1 MKFSDNLCLLII
13 TFKLVTNDLNVFYL
27 QQTHFSLYNIL
38 LSSKPYLLP
47 KLGYIVFKR
56 SGKHSKSKFKH
67 SKGNQVI
74 KEFRHGS
81 SRMIS
86 R

>member
-47 KLGYIVFKR
+47 KLGYIAF
-56 SGKHSKSKFKH
+56 
-67 SKGNQVI
+67 
-74 KEFRHGS
+74 
-81 SRMIS
+81 
-86 R
+86 